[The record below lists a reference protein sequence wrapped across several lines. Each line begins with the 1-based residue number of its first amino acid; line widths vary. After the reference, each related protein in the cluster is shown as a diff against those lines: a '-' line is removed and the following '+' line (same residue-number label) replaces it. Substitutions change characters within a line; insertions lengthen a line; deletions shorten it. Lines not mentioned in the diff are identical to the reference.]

1 MNLVEHYNRL
11 YYASINDIKKDKYVI
26 DPLIDSSTDNR
37 FGLTLLFRTDETINN
52 QIQAFLSHLRNIEP
66 NQYYYPNSDIH
77 VTVLSIISCYSRFNL
92 EQISIDDYRN
102 IIVESLMDCISF
114 EIDFRGITASSSCI
128 MIQGFPSDNSLEK
141 LRDRLRY
148 NFKNSQLQQSIDT
161 RYSINTSH
169 STVARFRTPF
179 TRKEDYLA
187 VLEEYRNYFFG
198 TLKVKTLEFVYNDW
212 YLRKSSAKLLDAFLI

>member
-1 MNLVEHYNRL
+1 MNLIERYNRL

-37 FGLTLLFRTDETINN
+37 FGLTLLFRTDDTINN
-52 QIQAFLSHLRNIEP
+52 QIQSFLSDLKNIEP

-77 VTVLSIISCYSRFNL
+77 VTVLSIISCYSGFNL
-92 EQISIDDYRN
+92 EQISIDDYRDV
-102 IIVESLMDCISF
+102 IVESLIDCISF

-179 TRKEDYLA
+179 TRKEDNLA

-212 YLRKSSAKLLDAFLI
+212 YLRKGSVKILDAMLI